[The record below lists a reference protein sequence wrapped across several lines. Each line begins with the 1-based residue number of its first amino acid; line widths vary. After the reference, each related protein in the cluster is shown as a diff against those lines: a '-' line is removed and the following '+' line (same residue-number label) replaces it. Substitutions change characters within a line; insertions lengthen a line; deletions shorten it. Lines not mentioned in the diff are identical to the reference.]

1 MAVRVQKMT
10 EGNPSRLIFFFA
22 IPLMLGNMFQQM
34 YTIVDTLIVSR
45 ALGVKAL
52 AAMGSADWFLFM
64 FPAITMGFTQG
75 FSIQIAQDFGAG
87 DWKKLS
93 RTLAHSI
100 KLSILAAAFLT
111 ALSILVTDPALALLG
126 TPLEIRPLSRT
137 YLIIFFA
144 GLPASMLFNF
154 TSAVLRALG
163 NSKVPLW
170 AMIAASIANIL
181 LDLLFVVVFHW
192 GIGGAAIATVI
203 AQVLA
208 GLLCTAA
215 LIRIP
220 ELTICRSDFGKVKGL
235 DGTLLKLGM
244 PMVLQNILISIGGMI
259 VGYVVNRQG
268 VTFIAGYTA
277 TNKLYG
283 MLEVAATAY
292 GFAVLTYMGQNY
304 GARLGQRLE
313 SGLKAS
319 TLIAVAT
326 AAVISLIMIFFGH
339 YIIGAF
345 LSTDNDQAKEAAVI
359 AYRYLFIMSCG
370 LPILYILYVVR
381 STLQGLGDTLIPM
394 LSGLAEFAMRTMMA
408 LAVTPLIGGTAIMIG
423 EVAAW
428 TGADLV
434 MVPTVLHRFR
444 TLKNIRPDDPAEDP
458 VIKKE

>member
-10 EGNPSRLIFFFA
+10 EGKPSKLIFFFA

-75 FSIQIAQDFGAG
+75 FSILIAQDFGAG

-93 RTLAHSI
+93 RAMAHSI
-100 KLSILAAAFLT
+100 KLSIGAAILLT
-111 ALSILVTDPALALLG
+111 ALSIAITDPVLALLR
-126 TPLEIRPLSRT
+126 TPQEIRPLSRT

-163 NSKVPLW
+163 NSKIPLW
-170 AMIAASIANIL
+170 AMIAASAANIV
-181 LDLLFVVVFHW
+181 LDLLFVVVSHW
-192 GIGGAAIATVI
+192 GIGGAAFATVLS
-203 AQVLA
+203 QVMA

-215 LIRIP
+215 LIRVP
-220 ELTICRSDFGKVKGL
+220 DLTISRSDFRKVEGL
-235 DGTLLKLGM
+235 DLTLLKLGL
-244 PMVLQNILISIGGMI
+244 PMVLQNILISVGGMI
-259 VGYVVNRQG
+259 VGYVVNGQG

-283 MLEVAATAY
+283 MLEVASTAY
-292 GFAVLTYMGQNY
+292 GFAILTYMGQNY
-304 GARLGQRLE
+304 GARLGHRL
-313 SGLKAS
+313 SKGLKAG

-326 AAVISLIMIFFGH
+326 AAAISLVMIFFGR

-345 LSTDNDQAKEAAVI
+345 LSTDTQQARDAVVI

-381 STLQGLGDTLIPM
+381 STLQGLGDTLVPM
-394 LSGLAEFAMRTMMA
+394 LSGLAEFTMRTIMA

-444 TLKNIRPDDPAEDP
+444 TLKDIRPEEPIPE
-458 VIKKE
+458 KE